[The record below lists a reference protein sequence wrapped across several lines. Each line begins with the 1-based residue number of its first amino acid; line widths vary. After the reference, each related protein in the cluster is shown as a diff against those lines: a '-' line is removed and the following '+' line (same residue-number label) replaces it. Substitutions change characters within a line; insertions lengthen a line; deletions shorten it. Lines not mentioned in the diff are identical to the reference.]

1 MIVGVACLTIRV
13 MLFLRRVEI
22 EEDVFKFCVQTIA
35 EDLEIDEF
43 LLKQTMMYISGYL
56 SVTLRVDMQ
65 FSQFFSFYGLSFA
78 DVVCLYGV

>member
-1 MIVGVACLTIRV
+1 M
-13 MLFLRRVEI
+13 
-22 EEDVFKFCVQTIA
+22 FKFSVQTIA

-43 LLKQTMMYISGYL
+43 LLKQTMMYISGNL

-65 FSQFFSFYGLSFA
+65 FSHFFSLYGLSFA